1 MSQKLKV
8 GFVGWR
14 GMVGSVL
21 MNRMQEEDDFSLFES
36 YFFTTSQ
43 SGQQTPYSFA
53 ANKSLLDANDLQ
65 ELAKMN
71 VIVTCQ
77 GSDFTEKIYHDLR
90 KQWHG
95 HWIDAASLL
104 RMEDESVIV
113 LDPVNLAD
121 ITQKLK
127 NGNKTWIGGNC
138 TVSLMLLAIQGLL
151 KENLVEWVTSMTYQ
165 AASGAGAN
173 NMRELLVQM
182 GYLESEV
189 SDLLSNADSN
199 ILDIDTKIKN
209 AFNNSDFPKKY
220 FGESLAGNVIPWID
234 SDLQDGNSKEEWK
247 GQVETLKILNTTYEK
262 IKVDGLC
269 VRVGTMRCH
278 SQALT
283 IKLKKDL
290 DLNEIERLISEANE
304 WVKFIPN
311 HKQQT
316 IEELLPSKVSGSL
329 DIKVG
334 RLKKLKVENNI
345 ISIFTIGDQLL
356 WGAAEP
362 LRRILRIILS

>member
-8 GFVGWR
+8 GFIGWR

-21 MNRMQEEDDFSLFES
+21 MNRMQEEGDFSLFDA

-43 SGQQTPYSFA
+43 SGQETPYVFA
-53 ANKSLLDANDLQ
+53 ANKQLLDAHDLD
-65 ELAKMN
+65 ELAKMD
-71 VIVTCQ
+71 VILTCQ
-77 GSDFTEKIYHDLR
+77 GSDFTEKIYNSLR
-90 KQWHG
+90 MHWHG

-113 LDPVNLAD
+113 LDPINSID
-121 ITQKLK
+121 IAQKLK
-127 NGNKTWIGGNC
+127 DGNKTWIGGNC

-173 NMRELLVQM
+173 NMRELLLQM

-189 SDLLSNADSN
+189 SDLLSAPDSN

-209 AFNNSDFPKKY
+209 AFNKSDFPKKY

-234 SDLQDGNSKEEWK
+234 SDLNDGNSKEEWK
-247 GQVETLKILNTTYEK
+247 GQVETLKILNTNYEK
-262 IKVDGLC
+262 INVDGLC
-269 VRVGTMRCH
+269 IRVGTMRCH

-290 DLNEIERLISEANE
+290 DLSEIEKLISGANE
-304 WVKFIPN
+304 WVKFVPN
-311 HKQQT
+311 NRKQT
-316 IEELLPSKVSGSL
+316 IEELLPSKVSGTL

-334 RLKKLKVENNI
+334 RLKKLRVEKNL

>member
-43 SGQQTPYSFA
+43 SGQETPYSFA
-53 ANKSLLDANDLQ
+53 TNKSLLDANDLL

-182 GYLESEV
+182 GYLE
-189 SDLLSNADSN
+189 L
-199 ILDIDTKIKN
+199 
-209 AFNNSDFPKKY
+209 
-220 FGESLAGNVIPWID
+220 
-234 SDLQDGNSKEEWK
+234 
-247 GQVETLKILNTTYEK
+247 
-262 IKVDGLC
+262 
-269 VRVGTMRCH
+269 
-278 SQALT
+278 
-283 IKLKKDL
+283 
-290 DLNEIERLISEANE
+290 
-304 WVKFIPN
+304 
-311 HKQQT
+311 
-316 IEELLPSKVSGSL
+316 
-329 DIKVG
+329 
-334 RLKKLKVENNI
+334 
-345 ISIFTIGDQLL
+345 
-356 WGAAEP
+356 
-362 LRRILRIILS
+362 